1 MKQTKSFEISKQ
13 AVYGAY
19 LQVKANKGAAG
30 VDEQTL
36 TDFEINLKNNLYKI
50 WNRMSSGTY
59 FPPNVKRVDIPK
71 LDGGIRPLGIPTV
84 GDRIAQTVVKNK
96 LEPQIENQFHSD
108 SYGYRPG
115 KSALDAIGLVRER
128 CWKYDWL
135 LDLDIQGFFDNID
148 HELMMKAVR
157 KQTNCKWM
165 LLYIERWIT
174 ASVQD
179 SEGNVQNRDKG
190 TPQGGVISPL
200 LANLF
205 LHYAFDMWM
214 KIECPDVLFA
224 RYADDIVCHCQSEE
238 QAKEMLGRIDR
249 RLAECGLK
257 LHPGKT
263 RIVYCKDNKRRKDYK
278 NMSFDFLGYTFRP
291 RKSRTKW
298 GKLFLGFNPEVSTQA
313 KKRMRQR
320 MREWNILR
328 RSSKTI
334 EDVAEEANP
343 VIRGW
348 IQYYGRYRKSGL
360 LNTLWHLDRLLVKW
374 ARKKYEKLRSWKKAW
389 AWLNGIKSQSPQLFT
404 HWKLLIM
411 TER

>member
-13 AVYGAY
+13 VVYGAY

-179 SEGNVQNRDKG
+179 SEGNVQN
-190 TPQGGVISPL
+190 
-200 LANLF
+200 
-205 LHYAFDMWM
+205 
-214 KIECPDVLFA
+214 
-224 RYADDIVCHCQSEE
+224 
-238 QAKEMLGRIDR
+238 
-249 RLAECGLK
+249 
-257 LHPGKT
+257 
-263 RIVYCKDNKRRKDYK
+263 
-278 NMSFDFLGYTFRP
+278 
-291 RKSRTKW
+291 
-298 GKLFLGFNPEVSTQA
+298 
-313 KKRMRQR
+313 
-320 MREWNILR
+320 
-328 RSSKTI
+328 
-334 EDVAEEANP
+334 
-343 VIRGW
+343 
-348 IQYYGRYRKSGL
+348 
-360 LNTLWHLDRLLVKW
+360 
-374 ARKKYEKLRSWKKAW
+374 
-389 AWLNGIKSQSPQLFT
+389 
-404 HWKLLIM
+404 
-411 TER
+411 